1 MTGILLFVLG
11 IICLLAG
18 MIILIIKL
26 YKNNKS
32 DNISFEIMLII
43 IGIILMI
50 TYCGLV
56 TNNIILPILK

>member
-26 YKNNKS
+26 YENNKS
-32 DNISFEIMLII
+32 DNISFEVTLII

-56 TNNIILPILK
+56 TNNTILPILN